1 MNARKKLL
9 NRINQESECDAIIK
23 QAQEMVNPDNQS
35 VNQYAEQVA
44 HQIFLKIVDQV
55 FEDDVSVADD
65 TEII

>member
-1 MNARKKLL
+1 
-9 NRINQESECDAIIK
+9 
-23 QAQEMVNPDNQS
+23 MVNPDNQS
-35 VNQYAEQVA
+35 VDQYAEQVA